1 MNPYSFSENLLAAL
15 KKLKSLLEKQ
25 RTPYMLIGGIAV
37 ALWGE
42 PRATQDIDI
51 VVLISKDRAFDFLE
65 EAKKYGFSYQ
75 ERRS

>member
-1 MNPYSFSENLLAAL
+1 
-15 KKLKSLLEKQ
+15 
-25 RTPYMLIGGIAV
+25 MLIGEIAV

-51 VVLISKDRAFDFLE
+51 VVLISKDRAFDFLT

>member
-1 MNPYSFSENLLAAL
+1 
-15 KKLKSLLEKQ
+15 
-25 RTPYMLIGGIAV
+25 MLIGEIAV

-51 VVLISKDRAFDFLE
+51 VVLISKDRAFDFLK

-75 ERRS
+75 ERRSWRDIKTLGPMLKGQKLPY

>member
-1 MNPYSFSENLLAAL
+1 
-15 KKLKSLLEKQ
+15 
-25 RTPYMLIGGIAV
+25 MLIGGIAV

-51 VVLISKDRAFDFLE
+51 VVLISKDRAFDFLK